1 MKAHIT
7 IMPKEGILDPQ
18 GVTVAKALAELGI
31 NGIGE
36 VRMGKFVELQL
47 PKLTRKKAAAVTAEA
62 CERLLANPNIEG
74 YQIDIVECD

>member
-1 MKAHIT
+1 MRARIT

-31 NGIGE
+31 KGIGE

-47 PKLTRKKAAAVTAEA
+47 PKLTRKKAEAVTAAA
-62 CERLLANPNIEG
+62 CDRLLANPNIEG
-74 YQIDIVECD
+74 YQFDIVESD